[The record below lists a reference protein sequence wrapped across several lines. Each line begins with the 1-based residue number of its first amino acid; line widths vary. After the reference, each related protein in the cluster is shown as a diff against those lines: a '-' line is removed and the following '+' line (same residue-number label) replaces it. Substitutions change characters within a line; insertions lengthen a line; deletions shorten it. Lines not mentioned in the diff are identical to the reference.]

1 MITGGGD
8 WTDWVL
14 DTVRLYDPLTDTW
27 LDSGPMTSVRLG
39 QTATLL
45 PSGQVVITGGYNY
58 ADVLASTEIYDDR
71 SGTSK
76 ASAPLAAAHAFHT
89 ATLLPDGSVLVL
101 GGRDSNQMLGSAE
114 LLVLTRGA
122 NAALY
127 Q

>member
-1 MITGGGD
+1 M
-8 WTDWVL
+8 
-14 DTVRLYDPLTDTW
+14 
-27 LDSGPMTSVRLG
+27 
-39 QTATLL
+39 
-45 PSGQVVITGGYNY
+45 
-58 ADVLASTEIYDDR
+58 LASTEIYDDR

-76 ASAPLAAAHAFHT
+76 ASAPLAAARAFHT